1 MPFSIKYSL
10 VAMAMLSPALG
21 YADNPLSVYEQ
32 ALVSDTE
39 IRAAWHE
46 LRAKREKYEQSIG
59 ALRPSVV
66 LSGKIARNDED
77 VTFTPGSGTI
87 NTGEEGDTSFDSY
100 DLTLTFKQPVYR
112 KAILS
117 NRDITMA
124 NSLMAETEFK
134 ATKLNLMMRVM
145 QRYINALST
154 KDKLEFT
161 NAESRSIEEQLLYS
175 QKRLDVGRSTKTD
188 YLEVKAAFDTSVAE
202 VIAARDEL
210 DDAMEAI
217 VEITGKYPDDLATLK
232 PDFSPALPIPEDV
245 EHWIKTAEKSNPTII
260 TAQHRLDAT
269 THEVSR
275 SKAGHHP
282 KLDLVARYSNQE
294 TGGRFGESQTDDAS
308 IALQLEVPLY
318 SGGQV
323 SSRVKES
330 LYKVDSARELLLK
343 NIREVQ
349 RETRKV
355 YRNTV
360 TAIRRINALEI
371 AVESS
376 KAALSSIKTGFKV
389 GTRNNADVLDAQR
402 ELYKAQYDY
411 SAARYM
417 YILNHLQLKNLA
429 GTLNGEDIKLVNGWF
444 E

>member
-1 MPFSIKYSL
+1 MQPHMKL
-10 VAMAMLSPALG
+10 VAVRL
-21 YADNPLSVYEQ
+21 
-32 ALVSDTE
+32 
-39 IRAAWHE
+39 
-46 LRAKREKYEQSIG
+46 
-59 ALRPSVV
+59 
-66 LSGKIARNDED
+66 
-77 VTFTPGSGTI
+77 
-87 NTGEEGDTSFDSY
+87 
-100 DLTLTFKQPVYR
+100 
-112 KAILS
+112 AI
-117 NRDITMA
+117 T
-124 NSLMAETEFK
+124 
-134 ATKLNLMMRVM
+134 
-145 QRYINALST
+145 
-154 KDKLEFT
+154 
-161 NAESRSIEEQLLYS
+161 
-175 QKRLDVGRSTKTD
+175 
-188 YLEVKAAFDTSVAE
+188 
-202 VIAARDEL
+202 
-210 DDAMEAI
+210 
-217 VEITGKYPDDLATLK
+217 
-232 PDFSPALPIPEDV
+232 
-245 EHWIKTAEKSNPTII
+245 
-260 TAQHRLDAT
+260 
-269 THEVSR
+269 
-275 SKAGHHP
+275 P

-343 NIREVQ
+343 NIREVL